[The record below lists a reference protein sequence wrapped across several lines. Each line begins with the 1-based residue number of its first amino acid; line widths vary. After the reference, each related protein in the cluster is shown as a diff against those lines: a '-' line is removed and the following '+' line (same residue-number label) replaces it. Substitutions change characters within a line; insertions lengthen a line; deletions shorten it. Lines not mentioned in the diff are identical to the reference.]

1 MIDYFYDAYL
11 ILNKVYSEKTFI
23 KQAISS
29 TDIQEKY
36 RSATIKTVYGVLD
49 KDVELS
55 YYIKKLSQKNPKLVI
70 RTIIKISLYTIKYLK
85 KAPYAVIDSAVEL
98 TKKLGKSA
106 MSGFVNALLR
116 RFVNEG
122 VSMPNDDIE
131 ALSIKYSY
139 PEYAV
144 KKLIDD
150 YGIDIATKIMDY
162 ESDVSYLAF
171 FDIDGEQ
178 YLKNKN
184 VKYAKTPV
192 NNVYEVS
199 SFKMDDGFY
208 NGDYTFQHVC
218 SAGICD
224 LIEGGDTLIDV
235 CSAPGGK
242 SVNLSHKFKKVVSLE
257 LHQHRVELINSY
269 ASRMKRDNITAV
281 AHDSTTIIDEYK
293 EKFDVC
299 LCDVPCSGF
308 GVVIDN
314 PDIKLNREESSIAE
328 LNKTQLAILNASSN
342 YVKKGGFLY
351 YSTCSVFQQENQGII
366 DEFLSKND
374 DFIQLEIHSN
384 LPNLKVKK
392 GIQFLPHLS
401 GGGFFIAKLQRK

>member
-1 MIDYFYDAYL
+1 MIDYFYDAYV

-29 TDIQEKY
+29 TIIQEKY

-70 RTIIKISLYTIKYLK
+70 RTILKISLYTIKYLK

-116 RFVNEG
+116 RFVSDG
-122 VSMPNDDIE
+122 VTMPNDE
-131 ALSIKYSY
+131 FERLSVKYSY
-139 PEYAV
+139 PDFAV
-144 KKLIDD
+144 KKLIND
-150 YGIDIATKIMDY
+150 YCLDTAIKIMEY
-162 ESDVSYLAF
+162 ENDSSYLAF
-171 FDIDGEQ
+171 FNINGEE

-184 VKYAKTPV
+184 VNFVKTPI
-192 NNVYEVS
+192 NNVFEVS

-208 NGDYTFQHVC
+208 NGNYTFQHVC
-218 SAGICD
+218 STAICD
-224 LIEGGDTLIDV
+224 LIEKGDTLIDV

-242 SVNLSHKFKKVVSLE
+242 SVNLSYKFNKVVSLE
-257 LHQHRVELINSY
+257 LHEHRVELIKSY
-269 ASRMKRDNITAV
+269 AKRMKRDNITAF
-281 AHDSTTIIDEYK
+281 AHDSTETIIEYK
-293 EKFDVC
+293 GAFDVC

-308 GVVIDN
+308 GVLIDN
-314 PDIKLNREESSIAE
+314 PDIKLNREEYSIDD
-328 LNKTQLAILNASSN
+328 LNNTQLAILKASAN

-351 YSTCSVFQQENQGII
+351 YSTCSIFKQENQEII
-366 DEFLSKND
+366 DEFLSINND
-374 DFIQLEIHSN
+374 FVQVDIESP
-384 LPNLKVKK
+384 LPNLKVGKS
-392 GIQFLPHLS
+392 IQFLPHIS
-401 GGGFFIAKLQRK
+401 GGGFFVAKLQRK